1 MDKVQLR
8 RYKFQTAIV
17 IKYPR
22 YYPTR
27 IEVIMSRARNF
38 LIPFSLAAGAA
49 VAFAAW
55 WMRAGRANR
64 SAYASNTEDLL
75 WQAIRQLNVGAES
88 RYVAVNGLELHTV
101 IAGPSD
107 GPLVVLLH
115 GFPENWYTWRNQIT
129 FLAKAGYR
137 VVVPDQRGYNLS
149 DKPPGVHNYRVEALA
164 GDIKELIHAFG
175 RDKAIVVGHD
185 WGGVVAWH
193 LAMHHPEVV
202 EKLVVMNAP
211 HPATY
216 SREIREN
223 PAQQQKSWY
232 VGFFQLP
239 LLPEELLGHDPI
251 ESANLFFRKGAI
263 NQNAFSSFEIHVM
276 ATALAQP
283 DALTSMLNWYRAAV
297 RYRASFE
304 NVCPIDM
311 PTLLI
316 WAEEDRA
323 LGKSLTYGLESWV
336 NHLRIHYIPNCGHWV
351 QNEAAAEVNAQ
362 LLTFMQS

>member
-1 MDKVQLR
+1 
-8 RYKFQTAIV
+8 
-17 IKYPR
+17 
-22 YYPTR
+22 
-27 IEVIMSRARNF
+27 MSRARSF
-38 LIPFSLAAGAA
+38 LVPFSLAAGAA
-49 VAFAAW
+49 AALTAW
-55 WMRAGRANR
+55 WSRAGRANR
-64 SAYASNTEDLL
+64 AAYASNTEDLL

-88 RYVAVNGLELHTV
+88 RYIAVNGLELHTV
-101 IAGPSD
+101 IAGPID

-129 FLAKAGYR
+129 LLANAGYR

-149 DKPPGVHNYRVEALA
+149 DKPQGVHSYRVEALT
-164 GDIKELIHAFG
+164 GDIKELIHALG
-175 RDKAIVVGHD
+175 REKAIVVGHD

-193 LAMHHPEVV
+193 LAMHHPKVV
-202 EKLVVMNAP
+202 EKLIVMNAP

-223 PAQQQKSWY
+223 PAQQRKSWY

-239 LLPEELLGHDPI
+239 LLPEELLGHDPV

-283 DALTSMLNWYRAAV
+283 DALTNMLNWYRAAV
-297 RYRASFE
+297 RYQASFE
-304 NVCPIDM
+304 NVCPIEAS
-311 PTLLI
+311 TLLI

-323 LGKSLTYGLESWV
+323 LGKSLTYGLEPWV
-336 NHLRIHYIPNCGHWV
+336 NHLRIHYIPHCGHWV
-351 QNEAAAEVNAQ
+351 QNEAAAEVNEQ
-362 LLTFMQS
+362 LLTFIQS

>member
-1 MDKVQLR
+1 
-8 RYKFQTAIV
+8 
-17 IKYPR
+17 
-22 YYPTR
+22 
-27 IEVIMSRARNF
+27 MSRLRNF

-49 VAFAAW
+49 ASLTAW
-55 WMRAGRANR
+55 WIRAGSRESLGVCQQYRRVVVAGDPAVERRRRSRA
-64 SAYASNTEDLL
+64 T
-75 WQAIRQLNVGAES
+75 I
-88 RYVAVNGLELHTV
+88 AVNGLELHTV
-101 IAGPSD
+101 IAGPLD

-129 FLAKAGYR
+129 FLANAGYR

-149 DKPPGVHNYRVEALA
+149 DKPQGVHNYRVEALT

-175 RDKAIVVGHD
+175 REKAIVVGHD

-223 PAQQQKSWY
+223 PAQQRKSWY

-251 ESANLFFRKGAI
+251 ESANLFFRTGRDQSKRLQQFRDSRHGDGAGAARRAD
-263 NQNAFSSFEIHVM
+263 QH
-276 ATALAQP
+276 AQ
-283 DALTSMLNWYRAAV
+283 LVSR
-297 RYRASFE
+297 R
-304 NVCPIDM
+304 
-311 PTLLI
+311 
-316 WAEEDRA
+316 RA
-323 LGKSLTYGLESWV
+323 LSDPRSKMYVRSK
-336 NHLRIHYIPNCGHWV
+336 RPRC
-351 QNEAAAEVNAQ
+351 
-362 LLTFMQS
+362 